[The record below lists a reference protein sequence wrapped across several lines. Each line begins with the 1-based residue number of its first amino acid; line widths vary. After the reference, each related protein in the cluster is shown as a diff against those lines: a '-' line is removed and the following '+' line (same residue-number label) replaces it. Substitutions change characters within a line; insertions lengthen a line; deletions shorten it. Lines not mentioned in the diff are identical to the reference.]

1 MGRVL
6 AAVVWGF
13 RLRNDA
19 VRAHNPGMSRAVA
32 AVLAALVALAVA
44 TTTAVPASAAVS
56 GSAAAVAAARRF
68 VPTGASYFGVH
79 EGGVTRGRWPQV
91 PPGTV
96 SSVRLWDTGT
106 TWRDVNP
113 ARGVFRW
120 DALDAAVANARA
132 HGADV
137 DLVLGSTPQWAA
149 RYPWSWVTSAG
160 SSGMDGS
167 ASPPVS
173 EVDWVVYVQAVATR
187 YRGRIAAYEVWNEAN
202 LSLFWQGSTVDMARL
217 SSLAYRTIKRIDP
230 HAVVAAPSATL
241 RGSGT
246 TWLSHYA
253 NVGGFRYADAINVHA
268 YPRPEDGPEGA
279 AALIRRAREVLA
291 AKGVRLP
298 VWNTEIN
305 YGHAV
310 GGVGSTRELSVR
322 DQAAFVART
331 YLLGRSDRVARTYWY
346 DWSYHPALS
355 VRMTRP
361 GSDQSAPP
369 ATAFVVTRAWLR
381 GRMAP
386 CLVNRAGTRTCTVVY
401 AKGRAVVTWN
411 PRRVVTVT
419 TPANTVHQQNVFG
432 QTWPVGAGRRVRVG
446 SSPMLFRTYR

>member
-1 MGRVL
+1 
-6 AAVVWGF
+6 
-13 RLRNDA
+13 
-19 VRAHNPGMSRAVA
+19 MSRAA
-32 AVLAALVALAVA
+32 TAVVAALVALAVA
-44 TTTAVPASAAVS
+44 TTTAAPASASVS
-56 GSAAAVAAARRF
+56 PGPPTRYA
-68 VPTGASYFGVH
+68 PTGASYFGVH

-113 ARGVFRW
+113 APGVFRW
-120 DALDAAVANARA
+120 DALDAAVDNAEA

-149 RYPWSWVTSAG
+149 RYPWSWVTGAG
-160 SSGMDGS
+160 SSSMDGS

-173 EVDWVVYVQAVATR
+173 EVDWVVYVQAVVTR

-202 LSLFWQGSTVDMARL
+202 LNLFWQGSTVEMARL
-217 SSLAYRTIKRIDP
+217 SSLAYRTIKRIDRL
-230 HAVVAAPSATL
+230 AVVAAPSATL

-253 NVGGFRYADAINVHA
+253 NVGGFRWADAINVHA
-268 YPRPEDGPEGA
+268 YPRPQDGPEEA
-279 AALIRRAREVLA
+279 AVLIRRAREVLA
-291 AKGVRLP
+291 AKDIRLP

-310 GGVGSTRELSVR
+310 GGIGATHELSVR

-346 DWSYHPALS
+346 DWSSHPALS

-381 GRMAP
+381 GRMAA
-386 CLVNRAGTRTCTVVY
+386 CTVNRAGTRTCTVIY

-411 PRRVVTVT
+411 PHRVVTVT
-419 TPANTVHQQNVFG
+419 TGANTAYQQDVFG
-432 QTWPVGAGRRVRVG
+432 QTWPVRAGRRVRVG

>member
-1 MGRVL
+1 
-6 AAVVWGF
+6 
-13 RLRNDA
+13 
-19 VRAHNPGMSRAVA
+19 MSRAVI
-32 AVLAALVALAVA
+32 AVVAALAALAVA
-44 TTTAVPASAAVS
+44 TAAPASASVS
-56 GSAAAVAAARRF
+56 PGPSTRYA
-68 VPTGASYFGVH
+68 PTGASYFGVH

-113 ARGVFRW
+113 APGVFRW
-120 DALDAAVANARA
+120 DALDAAVDNAEA

-149 RYPWSWVTSAG
+149 RYPWSWVTGAG
-160 SSGMDGS
+160 SSSMDGS

-202 LSLFWQGSTVDMARL
+202 LSLFWQGSTVEMARL
-217 SSLAYRTIKRIDP
+217 SSLAYRTIKRIDRL
-230 HAVVAAPSATL
+230 AAVAAPSATL

-253 NVGGFRYADAINVHA
+253 NVGGFRYVDAINVHA
-268 YPRPEDGPEGA
+268 YPRPQDGPEEA

-291 AKGVRLP
+291 AKGIRLP

-310 GGVGSTRELSVR
+310 GGIGATHELSVR

-346 DWSYHPALS
+346 DWSSHQALS

-361 GSDQSAPP
+361 GSDQSALP

-386 CLVNRAGTRTCTVVY
+386 CAVDRAGTRSCTVIY

-411 PRRVVTVT
+411 PHRVVTVT
-419 TPANTVHQQNVFG
+419 TRANTVYQQNVLG
-432 QTWPVGAGRRVRVG
+432 QTWPVRAGRRVRVG

>member
-1 MGRVL
+1 
-6 AAVVWGF
+6 
-13 RLRNDA
+13 
-19 VRAHNPGMSRAVA
+19 MSRAVT

-44 TTTAVPASAAVS
+44 TTTAAPASASVQPVPSTRYA
-56 GSAAAVAAARRF
+56 
-68 VPTGASYFGVH
+68 PTGASYFGVH

-113 ARGVFRW
+113 APGVFRW
-120 DALDAAVANARA
+120 DALDAAVDNAEA

-149 RYPWSWVTSAG
+149 QRPWSYVTSAG
-160 SSGMDGS
+160 SSSMDGS

-202 LSLFWQGSTVDMARL
+202 LSLFWQGSTVEMARL

-230 HAVVAAPSATL
+230 LAVVAAPSATL

-268 YPRPEDGPEGA
+268 YPRPQDGPEGA
-279 AALIRRAREVLA
+279 AALIRRARDVLA
-291 AKGVRLP
+291 AKGIRLP

-310 GGVGSTRELSVR
+310 GGIGATHELSVR

-346 DWSYHPALS
+346 DWSSHPALS

-361 GSDQSAPP
+361 DSDRSAPP

-386 CLVNRAGTRTCTVVY
+386 CAVDRAGTRTCTVIY

-411 PRRVVTVT
+411 PHRVVTVT
-419 TPANTVHQQNVFG
+419 TRANTVFQQNVFG
-432 QTWPVGAGRRVRVG
+432 QTWPVRAGRRVRVG